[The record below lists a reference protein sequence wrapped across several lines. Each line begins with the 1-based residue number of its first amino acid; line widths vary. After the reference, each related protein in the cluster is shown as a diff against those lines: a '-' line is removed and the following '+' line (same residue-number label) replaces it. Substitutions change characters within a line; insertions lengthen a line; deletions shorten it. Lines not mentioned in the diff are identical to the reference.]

1 MITEL
6 PKLLMHAD
14 TLLHA
19 RWVLP
24 MHAGGDMLEH
34 QILVITNG
42 VIVDMGP
49 SHELMGRYMAGREH
63 FLDHHVVMPGFI
75 NAHGH
80 SPMTL
85 LRGYAD
91 DLPLQPWLEQKI
103 WPAESRWLSEDY
115 VAAGARLAVA
125 EMLLSGTTT
134 FTDMYFHADVV
145 GDVVNDS
152 GIRAQLSS
160 PVFDFPTT
168 WARSADEYITKAT
181 KLFDQY
187 SHHERITIAFGP
199 HAPYTVSDEP
209 LRKIAML
216 SEELDACIHM
226 HVHENAQ
233 EITDAMQKQGMR
245 PLRRLKQLEL
255 IGPRLQ
261 CVHMTQL
268 LDDEIAMLRDMGAH
282 VIHCPASNLKL
293 ASGICR
299 TADLLAAGV
308 NVALGTDGSASNN
321 SLDMLS
327 ELRLAALL
335 AKGAGNDASL
345 LPARQALTLATANG
359 AKALGLENKI
369 GCLQPGKQADI
380 IAIDLKQPRTQPVY
394 DPCSTIVYSAASSQ
408 VSHVW
413 VDGEM
418 LVADHKLT
426 RMNVEQVLEEA
437 KRWGAGI
444 AAGALEEK
452 S

>member
-1 MITEL
+1 MIEM
-6 PKLLMHAD
+6 PKLLMHCD
-14 TLLHA
+14 SLVHA

-24 MHAGGDMLEH
+24 MQPGSGALEH
-34 QILVITNG
+34 QIIAITNG
-42 VIVDMGP
+42 VIVDIGP
-49 SHELMGRYMAGREH
+49 SAELMGRYMAGREY
-63 FLDHHVVMPGFI
+63 FLDHHVVMPGLI

-103 WPAESRWLSEDY
+103 WPAESRWLGEDY
-115 VAAGARLAVA
+115 VASGARLAIA

-134 FTDMYFHADVV
+134 FTDMYFFADVV
-145 GDVVNDS
+145 GAVVNES

-160 PVFDFPTT
+160 PVFDFPT
-168 WARSADEYITKAT
+168 ALASSADEYIAKAT

-187 SHHERITIAFGP
+187 SGHDRITIAFGP

-209 LRKIAML
+209 LRKIGML

-233 EITDAMQKQGMR
+233 EIIDAQGKQGLR

-268 LDDEIAMLRDMGAH
+268 LDDEIALLKDLGAH

-299 TADLLAAGV
+299 VADLLAGGV

-321 SLDMLS
+321 SLDMLA

-335 AKGAGNDASL
+335 AKGSGNDASL
-345 LPARQALTLATANG
+345 LPAHQALTLATLNG
-359 AKALGLENKI
+359 AKALGLEGKI
-369 GCLQPGKQADI
+369 GSLQAGKQADI
-380 IAIDLKQPRTQPVY
+380 IAIDLKHPRTQPVY
-394 DPCSTIVYSAASSQ
+394 DPCSTVAYSAASAQ
-408 VSHVW
+408 VSHSW
-413 VDGEM
+413 VNGEL
-418 LVADHKLT
+418 LVSDHKLT
-426 RMNVEQVLEEA
+426 RMNVEQLLEEA

-452 S
+452 R

>member
-1 MITEL
+1 MTEM

-14 TLLHA
+14 SLLHA
-19 RWVLP
+19 RWVVP
-24 MHAGGDMLEH
+24 MQPGTGVLEH
-34 QILVITNG
+34 QILAITNG

-49 SHELMGRYMAGREH
+49 SNELMGRYMAGREY
-63 FLDHHVVMPGFI
+63 FLDHHVVMPGLI

-103 WPAESRWLSEDY
+103 WPAESRWLGEDY
-115 VAAGARLAVA
+115 VAAGARLAIA

-134 FTDMYFHADVV
+134 FADMYFYADIIA
-145 GDVVNDS
+145 DVVNDS

-160 PVFDFPTT
+160 PVFDFPTA
-168 WARSADEYITKAT
+168 WAGSADEYITRT
-181 KLFDQY
+181 TRLFDQY
-187 SHHERITIAFGP
+187 RNNERLTIAFGP

-216 SEELDACIHM
+216 SEELDVGIHM

-233 EITDAMQKQGMR
+233 EIRDAQHKQGLR
-245 PLRRLKQLEL
+245 PLRRLKQLDV

-268 LDDEIAMLRDMGAH
+268 LDDEIALLRDLGAH

-299 TADLLAAGV
+299 VADLLAGGV
-308 NVALGTDGSASNN
+308 NVAIGTDSAASNN
-321 SLDMLS
+321 SLDMVA
-327 ELRLAALL
+327 ELRLAAFL
-335 AKGAGNDASL
+335 AKGHGNDASL
-345 LPARQALTLATANG
+345 LPASQALAMATLNG
-359 AKALGLENKI
+359 AKALGLDSKI
-369 GCLQPGKQADI
+369 GSLQAGKQADI
-380 IAIDLKQPRTQPVY
+380 IAFDLKHPRTQPVY
-394 DPCSTIVYSAASSQ
+394 DVCSTIAYSAASSQ
-408 VSHVW
+408 VSHSW
-413 VDGEM
+413 INGEL
-418 LVADHKLT
+418 LVSDHKLVH
-426 RMNVEQVLEEA
+426 MNIDQILEEA

-444 AAGALEEK
+444 AAGSSEEK
-452 S
+452 Q